1 MDRLTKRENLAGH
14 DIAYVTDEDCFD
26 MWSVPKKF
34 AGDAIDRLAEI
45 EDILGDEY
53 DLDHLLELVEAD
65 REERCLVLPVKEGDK
80 VWHINFYPFEDCP
93 PEIFDAP
100 FHITDYYQ
108 IGNSVFL
115 SEEEAEAALEGENNG

>member
-26 MWSVPKKF
+26 IWSVPKKF
-34 AGDAIDRLAEI
+34 AGDAVDRLAEI

-53 DLDHLLELVEAD
+53 DLDHLRELVEAD
-65 REERCLVLPVKEGDK
+65 RDGRCLVLPVKEGDK
-80 VWHINFYPFEDCP
+80 VWHINFYPFEVCP
-93 PEIFDAP
+93 PEI
-100 FHITDYYQ
+100 TDYCQ